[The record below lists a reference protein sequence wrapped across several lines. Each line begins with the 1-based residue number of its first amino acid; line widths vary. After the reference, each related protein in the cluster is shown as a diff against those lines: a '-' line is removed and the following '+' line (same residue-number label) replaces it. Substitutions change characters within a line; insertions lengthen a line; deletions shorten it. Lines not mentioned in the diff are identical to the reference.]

1 MTLSTAPCEPFSR
14 GQRAGP
20 ADLRCV
26 AGTGRRRKWRFVL
39 EGLEVAFG
47 RRLASAATGRCAM
60 TTLVPLPEQVP
71 AAPALT
77 VKFITQFIRLRKLCT
92 PATTHPLG

>member
-1 MTLSTAPCEPFSR
+1 MTLSTALCESFSG
-14 GQRAGP
+14 GQCAGP

-39 EGLEVAFG
+39 ERLEAAFG
-47 RRLASAATGRCAM
+47 RRPASTATGTRAM

-71 AAPALT
+71 AVPALN
-77 VKFITQFIRLRKLCT
+77 C
-92 PATTHPLG
+92 